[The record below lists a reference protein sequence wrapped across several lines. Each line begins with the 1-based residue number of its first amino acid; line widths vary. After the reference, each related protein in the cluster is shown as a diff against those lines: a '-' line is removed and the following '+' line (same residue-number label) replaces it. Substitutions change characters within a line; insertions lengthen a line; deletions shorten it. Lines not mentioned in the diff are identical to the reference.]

1 MGDSGF
7 REALEQGH
15 TFPGPFLF
23 KIIGKPEDQFVE
35 RVVSRVRQELE
46 LDEEPDFQTKS
57 TPAGRHVSI
66 TMEPRVRSA
75 DDVVSLYAALRDMP
89 GVVFLL

>member
-1 MGDSGF
+1 MGEPGF

-46 LDEEPDFQTKS
+46 LDADPQFQTKS
-57 TPAGRHVSI
+57 TPAGRHVAI
-66 TMEPRVRSA
+66 TMEPRVLSA
-75 DDVVSLYAALRDMP
+75 EDVVSLYAVLGDIP
-89 GVVFLL
+89 GVVFIL